1 MGMAKATCKVLGKGL
16 RLFTLL
22 TLTLLLRHILTRPST
37 SILIMTSLLV
47 LLNSNPLE
55 TSNCL
60 PLVNSMQLQ
69 CSLGLG
75 SCLLGNVPRGVEE
88 KLASY
93 AIWDFNIFLWVIRK
107 STLEANCLMY
117 LCCFCYTKSS
127 FSNIIS
133 RLNFCGACG
142 GKLIFKNL
150 GTEA

>member
-1 MGMAKATCKVLGKGL
+1 MLINPIFRESFFQEFRIHSHLRQSINERNVHIQILQHIKKLLKLSIKFSLGKFSWEWQRQHVRFWERGL

-93 AIWDFNIFLWVIRK
+93 AI
-107 STLEANCLMY
+107 
-117 LCCFCYTKSS
+117 
-127 FSNIIS
+127 
-133 RLNFCGACG
+133 
-142 GKLIFKNL
+142 
-150 GTEA
+150 